1 MDIQGITDRV
11 IDVEV
16 IRRMLCYSGVF
27 ALHGLDVAV

>member
-1 MDIQGITDRV
+1 MDTQEITDRV

-16 IRRMLCYSGVF
+16 IAWMLDYSGAF